1 VVGDKGFTGGTT
13 KAGICG
19 APPIIGAGPTAALPV
34 RYSIGIQ
41 RLSYREGCLLYTHT
55 IFPVRYVG
63 CVQCVSD
70 RRGVC
75 RHTPLPVRCS
85 AYLTVGSSLT
95 RPCKIRRLPLDCHCN
110 SRVNRQYR
118 RGVNS
123 PRTIAPC
130 CVIDQP
136 PALLKPDAVCTA
148 TPLPVRHTADMHGV
162 SYREGCGYID
172 TPHCR
177 RTSDIM

>member
-1 VVGDKGFTGGTT
+1 MVGDKGFTGGTT

-118 RGVNS
+118 RGVKAPAAS
-123 PRTIAPC
+123 RPIANFC
-130 CVIDQP
+130 CRGAVRCESQY
-136 PALLKPDAVCTA
+136 LLKVDAAGPVCLSRTLCA
-148 TPLPVRHTADMHGV
+148 RESVRKSTHTGPAE
-162 SYREGCGYID
+162 SL
-172 TPHCR
+172 
-177 RTSDIM
+177 